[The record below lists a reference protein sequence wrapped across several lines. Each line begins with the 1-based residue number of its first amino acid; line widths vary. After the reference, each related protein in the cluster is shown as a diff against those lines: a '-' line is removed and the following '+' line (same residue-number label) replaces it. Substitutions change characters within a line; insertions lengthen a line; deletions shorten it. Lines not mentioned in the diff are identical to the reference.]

1 MSNLSTQVDV
11 GKNILGDS
19 KEESKKKKGGNPE
32 EVKEGEPLSK
42 KAQKKAQKEAEKEAK
57 KEAKKEGKAAE
68 GETAKTVAQPQT
80 EKAAAPTETATKE
93 VNEGK

>member
-11 GKNILGDS
+11 GKNILGDA
-19 KEESKKKKGGNPE
+19 KEAKDEGKKKKGGNAE

-42 KAQKKAQKEAEKEAK
+42 KAQKKAQKEADKEAK
-57 KEAKKEGKAAE
+57 KEAKKEGKPAE
-68 GETAKTVAQPQT
+68 GEAAQPQA

-93 VNEGK
+93 ANEGK